1 MVIKILGTGCPNCLK
16 LEEMAKKAA
25 QELNLSAEF
34 VKVKEIEQILEY
46 GIVRTPGL
54 VINEVVKASG
64 RIPAVA
70 EIKTWMQQAL

>member
-34 VKVKEIEQILEY
+34 VKVKAIEQILEY
-46 GIVRTPGL
+46 GIARTPGL